1 VIALDRNLRGIVAIV
16 ASQLAF
22 LLNDTFI
29 KVTSERLPLGEI
41 IFLRGVFATL
51 LVGGGIVALGLHRQL
66 PSLMNQFVA
75 WRTCGE
81 LGGTFFYLLALF
93 QMPIATATIIF
104 QAVPLTVTGG
114 AALFLDERVGWRRW
128 AAIGVGFLG
137 VVIVIRPGLDS
148 FDAFGI
154 LVLIS
159 VLFVSLRD
167 LATRAVPSAIPTLLM
182 TFLTACAVTF
192 MGVVIG
198 FTETW
203 VMPSVPD
210 LLRLA
215 GAGIFLAIGY
225 FTAIAAMRLGD
236 MSVTAPFRYVAVVF
250 AIAIGFLVWGDV
262 PDALTILGSLIIV
275 GTGLYTLYRERR
287 TKPPGAPLI
296 AAPAAIDPPTGG

>member
-1 VIALDRNLRGIVAIV
+1 MTASDRNVRGIVAIV

-41 IFLRGVFATL
+41 IFLRGIFASL
-51 LVGGGIVALGLHRQL
+51 LVGVGIVALGLHRQL
-66 PSLMNQFVA
+66 PSLANRFVA

-81 LGGTFFYLLALF
+81 LGGTLFYLLALF

-114 AALFLDERVGWRRW
+114 AALFLGEKVGWRRW
-128 AAIGVGFLG
+128 AAIGIGFLG

-154 LVLIS
+154 LVLVS

-167 LATRAVPSAIPTLLM
+167 LATRAVPGAIPTLLM
-182 TFLTACAVTF
+182 TFLTACAVTM
-192 MGVVIG
+192 MGGLIG
-198 FTETW
+198 LTEKW
-203 VMPSVPD
+203 LMPSVPD

-236 MSVTAPFRYVAVVF
+236 MSLTAPFRYVAVVF

-262 PDALTILGSLIIV
+262 PDALTILGSMIIV

-287 TKPPGAPLI
+287 TTPPGTPLI